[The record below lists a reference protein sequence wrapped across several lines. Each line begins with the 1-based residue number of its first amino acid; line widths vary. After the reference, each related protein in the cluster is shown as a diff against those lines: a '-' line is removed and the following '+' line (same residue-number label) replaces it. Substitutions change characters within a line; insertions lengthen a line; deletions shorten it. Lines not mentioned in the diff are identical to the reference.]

1 MKAGKPRYAEVLSEY
16 GQWSVMYMPMRPQ
29 DLYPYAL
36 LDGFGIIVEWHRTWL
51 SAAEKARELDQQDH
65 EK

>member
-1 MKAGKPRYAEVLSEY
+1 MKAVRHRYAEVLSEY
-16 GQWSVMYMPMRPQ
+16 GKWSVMFMPTRPQ

-36 LDGFGIIVEWHRTWL
+36 LDGFGL